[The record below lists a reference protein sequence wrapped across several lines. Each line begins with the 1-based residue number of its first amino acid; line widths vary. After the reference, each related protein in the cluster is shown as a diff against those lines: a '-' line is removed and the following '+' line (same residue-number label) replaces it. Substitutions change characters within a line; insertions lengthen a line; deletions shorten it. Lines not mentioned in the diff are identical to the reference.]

1 MKQAG
6 GNGETVPKADD
17 VEIHTAKM
25 EELPYIM
32 EIFEYAK
39 KFMADTGNPHQ
50 WGDTYPAVDDIVK
63 DIERGELHVCTVNG
77 KIQAVFAATTGK
89 TIGYDHL
96 IEGTWIKEG
105 EE

>member
-63 DIERGELHVCTVNG
+63 GVENGDILLSNN
-77 KIQAVFAATTGK
+77 IQKGNYK
-89 TIGYDHL
+89 WKDPGGLCSDYRKNH
-96 IEGTWIKEG
+96 WI
-105 EE
+105 